1 MKKIITL
8 FAVGL
13 ISSCSK
19 HEPYE
24 HVYESVPTQSSHKID
39 SGINK
44 METIL
49 QKTESLEENIES
61 IVVEKENL
69 KLENTDLK
77 TEVQEKEKMIKTLSF
92 KIREFEEKVPG
103 KKNLFERILNIKV
116 DSITI
121 IKQDTIN

>member
-24 HVYESVPTQSSHKID
+24 HVYESVPTHKID

-44 METIL
+44 METVL
-49 QKTESLEENIES
+49 QKTENLEETIES
-61 IVVEKENL
+61 VVVEKENL